1 MSQGPSQ
8 VELCCKGANLTRIFL
23 TFCRTQSPFAEIELD
38 GKLIDRTKPDEEGN
52 KMPRWNK
59 RVVIS
64 TDGRVLVFR
73 VKVVGSFDNKL
84 CGEGTIDLRKC
95 LKDQKDEFTV
105 PLKKDGEST
114 GFLAFSMRPLG
125 ARPPN
130 GGNLQAQAQMQ
141 GHSQYAPSG
150 YPQPQAPPAG
160 YPATPAA
167 PHSRPEQAQVPQA
180 QAGAYAQN
188 QHGHG
193 GHSQPQA
200 SPPGRTPQAPR
211 AGPAMAAAP
220 LSPHEQAQVPQ
231 AHAGAYAHNQ
241 HGHTGHPQPQ
251 APPAG
256 WMPQPPHGGLATA
269 AASPSPHGQAQAPQS
284 PQPLQLPARPA
295 AQPTA
300 SEAMQAGQASQV
312 KVGSRGQQA
321 ANELMQSKDRMRQ
334 YADRPFKGLQGR
346 EELNLAEF
354 QVAIN
359 QLCADF
365 EMANPGEQG
374 IAKMFQ
380 KHSGGEGKGVN
391 REDFEALMFR
401 LLCFLLAEGDVSIRK
416 TKAKGGEARDAQW
429 REEFLKTNKQSI
441 TEVYEFG
448 KKLGEGSFGAV
459 YMATHK
465 TELQGASRR
474 QRVAK
479 VISKASAVKNGT
491 PHEKVREEFAVLK
504 RLDHPHVLRIFEDF
518 EDDTNFYIVL
528 EPCRGGDLQEAVA
541 KPHTSDPHEW
551 ERWVA
556 KALQHTLEAVAYC
569 HGRGVIHKDLKPD
582 NVMMSSPKGA
592 PVQDLHIVVVD
603 FGLAQ
608 MFGSPTDRSHE
619 IAGTPPFM
627 APEVWKGNFGKACD
641 VWACGV
647 MLFYMLSG
655 TYPFMASR
663 LEDFPRAVALDAG
676 QLKKVNEAFRT
687 FDRDRDG
694 TLSREELV
702 HGLMTLGS
710 TQADAL
716 KVVEE
721 MDVGKTGQISYT
733 EFLAGA
739 TDLRHKSPKERD
751 ELLWLAW
758 QQFGP
763 DKSGLVRTSDIQTAL
778 AARGMT
784 VAEMPQAFMKQLH
797 KGASSTMTFE
807 AFKLLFQEDQSCY
820 LMSSVCRVSSIR

>member
-23 TFCRTQSPFAEIELD
+23 TFCKTQSPFVEIELD
-38 GKLIDRTKPDEEGN
+38 GKLIDRTKPDEDGN

-59 RVVIS
+59 RVLIN
-64 TDGRVLVFR
+64 TDGRMLVFR

-84 CGEGTIDLRKC
+84 CGEGHIDLRKC
-95 LKDQKDEFTV
+95 LKDQKDEFAV

-114 GFLAFSMRPLG
+114 GFLAFSIRPLG
-125 ARPPN
+125 ARPLN
-130 GGNLQAQAQMQ
+130 GGNAQAQAQMQ
-141 GHSQYAPSG
+141 AQNHAQSG
-150 YPQPQAPPAG
+150 YPQPQAPPAS

-167 PHSRPEQAQVPQA
+167 SHLPHEQAQMPQA
-180 QAGAYAQN
+180 QAGAHAQT
-188 QHGHG
+188 HYGDG
-193 GHSQPQA
+193 GQSQPQA
-200 SPPGRTPQAPR
+200 SPPGWAPQAPR
-211 AGPAMAAAP
+211 AGPGMAAAP
-220 LSPHEQAQVPQ
+220 LPPQPHAG
-231 AHAGAYAHNQ
+231 GAYAHNH
-241 HGHTGHPQPQ
+241 HGHTGQLQPQ

-256 WMPQPPHGGLATA
+256 WMPQAPHSNPAMVA
-269 AASPSPHGQAQAPQS
+269 APVSPSVQAQAPQQL
-284 PQPLQLPARPA
+284 PLPARPP
-295 AQPTA
+295 AQPTTN
-300 SEAMQAGQASQV
+300 EAAHAGQASQV

-321 ANELMQSKDRMRQ
+321 ANELMQSKDRMRE
-334 YADRPFKGLQGR
+334 YADRPFKSLQGR

-354 QVAIN
+354 QTAIN

-365 EMANPGEQG
+365 EMANPGERG

-401 LLCFLLAEGDVSIRK
+401 LLCFLLAEGDVSISK
-416 TKAKGGEARDAQW
+416 TKPKGGEARDAQW
-429 REEFLKTNKQSI
+429 REEFLKTNKQAI
-441 TEVYEFG
+441 TEVYDFG
-448 KKLGEGSFGAV
+448 KKLGEGAFGAV
-459 YMATHK
+459 YMAYHK
-465 TELQGASRR
+465 TELQGTSRR

-582 NVMMSSPKGA
+582 NVMMASPKGA

-608 MFGSPTDRSHE
+608 MFGSPTDRSNE

-663 LEDFPRAVALDAG
+663 LEDFPRAVAMEPDWSRIAGASPEAQWMCAAMLIKDERTRPFAQQLLQQQWFATPDLAGPGGGDMLSNTVRVGIMSVQERSDFEKFVGRLVATQLDAG

-687 FDRDRDG
+687 FDKDRDG

-702 HGLMTLGS
+702 HGLMTLGA

-716 KVVEE
+716 KVVDG
-721 MDVGKTGQISYT
+721 MDVGKTGQISQP
-733 EFLAGA
+733 G
-739 TDLRHKSPKERD
+739 KPN
-751 ELLWLAW
+751 
-758 QQFGP
+758 
-763 DKSGLVRTSDIQTAL
+763 
-778 AARGMT
+778 
-784 VAEMPQAFMKQLH
+784 PQGQ
-797 KGASSTMTFE
+797 
-807 AFKLLFQEDQSCY
+807 
-820 LMSSVCRVSSIR
+820 